1 MIDRKVVGNLGLST
15 DLEVDNLEPRIDTG
29 VDLEVH
35 IDTGVDLEVHIES
48 GVDLEERTVP
58 WVCIVLEVAPQAQ
71 IGYLEVAP
79 QMIIED
85 FEAAP

>member
-1 MIDRKVVGNLGLST
+1 MIDRRVVGNLGSST
-15 DLEVDNLEPRIDTG
+15 DLGVDTLEALTNTG

-58 WVCIVLEVAPQAQ
+58 
-71 IGYLEVAP
+71 
-79 QMIIED
+79 
-85 FEAAP
+85 